1 MRERGAFGE
10 DGIDALVVRFA
21 GDVRDELQVEADAE
35 GDGVRPVE
43 GEEAVVVAAAAAE
56 AAAIAGEGEAGDEDE
71 GDLGGGDELR
81 AGGGFADVGIPG
93 GGGELLDMADGDE
106 LEFRADD
113 ARIAEAVTAL
123 LPQQLDVGLARER
136 GEKGDGPGG
145 EKGRMGGDGGG
156 DDAGFLRAGI
166 AEGFE
171 ADAHLAAEVG
181 FDHGGTTRAAAGA
194 GKRMKTLRA
203 ARRPLHSSAVPNPFP
218 SRQPKAEIQKS
229 AKANGARPA
238 AAARKVGLKPKNGWQ
253 KRNFLTEVL
262 IP

>member
-10 DGIDALVVRFA
+10 DGIHALVVRLA
-21 GDVRDELQVEADAE
+21 GDVGDELQVEADAE
-35 GDGVRPVE
+35 GDGVRLVQ
-43 GEEAVVVAAAAAE
+43 GEDAVVVAAAAAE

-81 AGGGFADVGIPG
+81 AGGGGFAEERIPG
-93 GGGELLDMADGDE
+93 GGRELLDVADGDE

-136 GEKGDGPGG
+136 GEKGDGFGG
-145 EKGRMGGDGGG
+145 EERGVRGERG
-156 DDAGFLRAGI
+156 DDGAGFFRARG

-181 FDHGGTTRAAAGA
+181 FDHGGHYTRG
-194 GKRMKTLRA
+194 GG
-203 ARRPLHSSAVPNPFP
+203 H
-218 SRQPKAEIQKS
+218 
-229 AKANGARPA
+229 
-238 AAARKVGLKPKNGWQ
+238 WQ
-253 KRNFLTEVL
+253 AHENFA
-262 IP
+262 